1 MKKLDLILGGV
12 LVGISLIFYLMISKL
27 PTNATL
33 YPIFVTTLLL
43 ALTLIHIF
51 TTYRHKDDEEESQ
64 VFKDL
69 ELKQLLFVVG
79 TSGLY
84 VVMINIVGY
93 ITSTFIYILGVLFGL
108 KVNKKIS
115 ILVSI
120 GFSAFIYILFK
131 VLLRVPLPKGFI
143 I

>member
-1 MKKLDLILGGV
+1 MRKMDLILGV
-12 LVGISLIFYLMISKL
+12 IMIAISGTFYFMISKL
-27 PTNATL
+27 PKNATL

-43 ALTLIHIF
+43 FLTLIHLF
-51 TTYRHKDDEEESQ
+51 LTYRKKDDNESN

-69 ELKQLLFVVG
+69 ELKQLLFVLG

-84 VVMINIVGY
+84 VFMINIAGY
-93 ITSTFIYILGVLFGL
+93 ITSTFIYVLGVLFGL
-108 KVNKKIS
+108 KVNKKVS
-115 ILVSI
+115 LLVSI

-131 VLLRVPLPKGFI
+131 ILLRVPLPRGFI

>member
-12 LVGISLIFYLMISKL
+12 LVAISLGFYLMISKL

-33 YPIFVTTLLL
+33 YPIFVTSLLL
-43 ALTLIHIF
+43 GLTLIHIF
-51 TTYRHKDDEEESQ
+51 LTYRKKEDEGESE
-64 VFKDL
+64 VFKNL

-84 VVMINIVGY
+84 VVMINIIGY
-93 ITSTFIYILGVLFGL
+93 ITSTFIYVLGVLFGL
-108 KVNKKIS
+108 KVSRKTS
-115 ILVSI
+115 ILVSV

>member
-12 LVGISLIFYLMISKL
+12 LVAISLAFYLMISKL

-33 YPIFVTTLLL
+33 YPIFVTSLLL
-43 ALTLIHIF
+43 GLTLIHIF
-51 TTYRHKDDEEESQ
+51 LTYRKKEDEGESE
-64 VFKDL
+64 VFKNL

-84 VVMINIVGY
+84 VVMINIIGY
-93 ITSTFIYILGVLFGL
+93 ITSTFIYVLGVLFGL
-108 KVNKKIS
+108 KVSRKTS

-131 VLLRVPLPKGFI
+131 ILLRVPLPKGFI